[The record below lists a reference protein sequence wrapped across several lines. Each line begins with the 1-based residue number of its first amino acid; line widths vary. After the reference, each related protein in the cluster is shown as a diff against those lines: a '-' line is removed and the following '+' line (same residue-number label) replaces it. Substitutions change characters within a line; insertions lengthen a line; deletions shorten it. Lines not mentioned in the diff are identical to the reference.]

1 MIPLTQHISFLGVY
15 SKEIFRNCMMDTHC
29 GIVSN
34 IKNQKQSRR
43 LSKEFIEYTYIII
56 KSYAVL

>member
-1 MIPLTQHISFLGVY
+1 
-15 SKEIFRNCMMDTHC
+15 MMDTHC